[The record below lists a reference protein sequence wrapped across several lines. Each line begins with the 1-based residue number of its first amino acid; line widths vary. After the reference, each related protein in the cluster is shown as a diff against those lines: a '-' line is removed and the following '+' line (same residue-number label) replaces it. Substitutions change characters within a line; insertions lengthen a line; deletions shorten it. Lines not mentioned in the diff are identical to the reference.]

1 MKHPV
6 RSTLFLLSGLLIA
19 MLSCGE
25 SSSKTTADAK
35 GTKDLGLHAT
45 DSSGEKPIQSMNI
58 GGDYFRQEEAADEKY
73 KGRVI
78 NIQGMVT
85 EIGQTA
91 EGVPYI
97 GMSGMAWLLVQCIF
111 PHDWSGDPPDLPK
124 AQIAILRGK
133 VEGLKENVRV
143 GDRQFVDS
151 AGVRL
156 TLSEC
161 SIVGD

>member
-1 MKHPV
+1 MTHPA
-6 RSTLFLLSGLLIA
+6 RSILFLLSVLLIT

-25 SSSKTTADAK
+25 SSNTTTAEVK
-35 GTKDLGLHAT
+35 TTKDLGLHDT
-45 DSSGEKPIQSMNI
+45 ENSGEKPIQSMNI
-58 GGDYFRQEEAADEKY
+58 GGDYFRQEEAADAKY

-85 EIGQTA
+85 DIGHTA
-91 EGVPYI
+91 EGVPYV
-97 GMSGMAWLLVQCIF
+97 GMSGMGWLLVQCIF
-111 PHDWSGDPPDLPK
+111 PNDWTGDAPDLPK

-133 VEGLKENVRV
+133 VEGLKDNVRV

-161 SIVGD
+161 SVIGD

>member
-73 KGRVI
+73 KGRII

>member
-6 RSTLFLLSGLLIA
+6 RLILFLLSGLLVA

-25 SSSKTTADAK
+25 SSSKTTSDAK

-73 KGRVI
+73 KGRII